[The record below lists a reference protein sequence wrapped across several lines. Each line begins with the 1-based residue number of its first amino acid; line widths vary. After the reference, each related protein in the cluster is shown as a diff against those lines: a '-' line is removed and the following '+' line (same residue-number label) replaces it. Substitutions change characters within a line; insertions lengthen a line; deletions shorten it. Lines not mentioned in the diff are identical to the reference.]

1 VNQGKRLSGILF
13 FIFLSVNIALIGC
26 DKIPFLSKYFPS
38 KMEENKPATETSTA
52 PASPAPAAKGPVLAR
67 VNQWV
72 LTPEEFKE
80 KLAGLKEAMPEYNV
94 DDLESKK
101 LVLEELVRQELLI
114 QDAEK
119 KGMANQKEIVEAVNE
134 FRRTLLVREV
144 ALKLT
149 ENISVDDTEAQNYYN
164 ENKNLFAENTEW
176 QIREMVVPS
185 QTEANEIL
193 IELLKGA
200 DFATMATERSKSASA
215 AKGGD
220 LGWLSQFPFP
230 QMESAAAT
238 LEKGSLSSVFK
249 GPEGY
254 YIVKLEDKKGGTPR
268 DFAGV
273 KEEIKQGLTLLKQQQ
288 EVLKYIEKLKSEAKV
303 EIDETLLK

>member
-1 VNQGKRLSGILF
+1 MGRGKRLSGILF
-13 FIFLSVNIALIGC
+13 FIFLSLNVGVIGC

-38 KMEENKPATETSTA
+38 KTEDKKQAAETAST
-52 PASPAPAAKGPVLAR
+52 PVSSAPAAKGPALAR
-67 VNQWV
+67 VNHWV

-80 KLAGLKEAMPEYNV
+80 KLAGLKEAMPEYNI
-94 DDLESKK
+94 DDFDSKK

-119 KGMANQKEIVEAVNE
+119 KGMADQKEIVEAVNE
-134 FRRTLLVREV
+134 FRRTLLVREIAV
-144 ALKLT
+144 KLT
-149 ENISVDDTEAQNYYN
+149 ENITVDDTEAQNYYN
-164 ENKNLFAENTEW
+164 ENKNLFAEDTEW

-254 YIVKLEDKKGGTPR
+254 YIVKLEDKKGGTPK

-303 EIDETLLK
+303 EVNENLLK